1 MPAGGEKTDVINSPF
16 KAGFARLNVYI
27 YTMREIKP
35 EKNAPDANLLS
46 CHDDLAATLETAL
59 SYLERAAADRKSAL
73 HTPVLATIGLDGTP
87 RTRMVVLRRMD
98 RESGR
103 LIFHTDLRSGKV
115 EELAKSP
122 MASLLF
128 YDPKKRIQISVTGT
142 AAQLSPDQCV
152 REWQNLHAGS
162 KTVYQIEPAPGDIVA
177 TPDQAVYM
185 PRSNQDGR
193 DHFTALTIQIET
205 LEWLYLAAAGHR
217 RARFHFE
224 NAMTTPVMNWL
235 AP

>member
-87 RTRMVVLRRMD
+87 RTRMIVLRRMD

-103 LIFHTDLRSGKV
+103 LIFHTDLRS
-115 EELAKSP
+115 
-122 MASLLF
+122 
-128 YDPKKRIQISVTGT
+128 
-142 AAQLSPDQCV
+142 
-152 REWQNLHAGS
+152 
-162 KTVYQIEPAPGDIVA
+162 
-177 TPDQAVYM
+177 
-185 PRSNQDGR
+185 
-193 DHFTALTIQIET
+193 
-205 LEWLYLAAAGHR
+205 
-217 RARFHFE
+217 
-224 NAMTTPVMNWL
+224 
-235 AP
+235 